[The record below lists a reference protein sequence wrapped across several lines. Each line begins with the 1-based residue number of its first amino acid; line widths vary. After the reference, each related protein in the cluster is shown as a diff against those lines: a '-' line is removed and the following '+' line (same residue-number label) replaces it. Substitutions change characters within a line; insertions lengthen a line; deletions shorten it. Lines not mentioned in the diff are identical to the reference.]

1 MRITY
6 LSNTAIPSDVAS
18 SIQIVK
24 MCEAFTKNGNSVN
37 LITTNASKI
46 KSNIFHF
53 YDVKNNFK
61 IWKINYFKTFPLGF
75 KYYLF
80 SIFSIIKG
88 IKLKTD
94 IYITRNYF
102 SCFLLVLFKKKIIM
116 ELHHGLSEES
126 RIVQWLFKNTK
137 FINSKHVVKI
147 VAITNAVKDYYTKNY
162 SVKAN
167 KIQVLPS
174 GSSINKNFKFRT
186 HKKFLKIGYFGSIYK
201 SRGYK
206 LIIELAKLDKKN
218 KYFIYGNINNKNLFR
233 KNNINNNLY
242 WNNYIPYKEIPKN
255 LEMMD
260 ILIMPYVSSITTA
273 GDVGDITNFTSPLKL
288 FDYLRVGKIII
299 CSDIIVLREVL
310 KQNTN
315 AIFIKNYKK
324 PHSWLREINRISI
337 SNEKQFI
344 ISKNNYKLGK
354 AHSLNNRAKKIL
366 ENIKI

>member
-24 MCEAFTKNGNSVN
+24 MCEAFTKNGSSVN

-46 KSNIFHF
+46 ESNIFHF

-80 SIFSIIKG
+80 SILSIIKG

-102 SCFLLVLFKKKIIM
+102 SCFLLVLLKKKVIM

-137 FINSKHVVKI
+137 FLNSKFVVKV
-147 VAITNAVKDYYTKNY
+147 VAITHAVKDYYTKNY
-162 SVKAN
+162 FVKAN

-186 HKKFLKIGYFGSIYK
+186 YKKFLKIGYFGSIYK

-233 KNNINNNLY
+233 KNNINNNLH

-299 CSDIIVLREVL
+299 CSDIVVLKEVL
-310 KQNTN
+310 KENIN
-315 AIFIKNYKK
+315 AIFVKNYKK
-324 PHSWLREINRISI
+324 PYSWIREINRISL
-337 SNEKQFI
+337 SNDKQFI
-344 ISKNNYKLGK
+344 ISKNNYKLGQI
-354 AHSLNNRAKKIL
+354 HSLNNRAKKIL
-366 ENIKI
+366 ENIRI